1 MLYPR
6 KLEVR
11 IARVGCAH
19 TKQRLDTNCWQYRR
33 HLLCSL
39 MWVSLPDLR
48 HCHQHSS
55 TDRRYSSSGNFS
67 QQPFK
72 NTFQVLINK
81 SSLWGESCPS
91 PCGGWHEPYTRLS
104 LSIRAS
110 LGHQFF
116 SVLVKYCSF
125 YYVCA
130 VLFSKITL
138 PRTRSPSRI
147 REDRNCNLRP
157 TGRFCLLRSHY
168 YFKLN
173 IKCPH
178 S

>member
-6 KLEVR
+6 KLEVG
-11 IARVGCAH
+11 IARVGCALY
-19 TKQRLDTNCWQYRR
+19 KGWIQSS
-33 HLLCSL
+33 LLC
-39 MWVSLPDLR
+39 VSLPDLR
-48 HCHQHSS
+48 HCHQLSS
-55 TDRRYSSSGNFS
+55 TDISLPRYSSSGDFS
-67 QQPFK
+67 QKPLK

-91 PCGGWHEPYTRLS
+91 PCGRWHEPYTRLS

-110 LGHQFF
+110 LGHLFF

-173 IKCPH
+173 MKCPH